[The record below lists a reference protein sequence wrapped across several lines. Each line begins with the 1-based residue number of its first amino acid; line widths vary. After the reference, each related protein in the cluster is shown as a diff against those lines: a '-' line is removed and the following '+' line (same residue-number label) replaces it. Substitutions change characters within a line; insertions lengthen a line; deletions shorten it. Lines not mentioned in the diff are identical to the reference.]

1 LFSLKIVPTPEKL
14 ICQLTKTWMATKNEK
29 KLTFLVEEQGLGN
42 LLDMFD
48 IVQDVKNKLN

>member
-1 LFSLKIVPTPEKL
+1 
-14 ICQLTKTWMATKNEK
+14 MATKNEK

-48 IVQDVKNKLN
+48 VVQDVKKSAKLRNLF